1 MAYTYLPLAYRV
13 AANMDA
19 VLYGIRTQYAY
30 PLCEPE
36 TIWGEF
42 CDEIYRRGGDD
53 MGDCPEWMS

>member
-1 MAYTYLPLAYRV
+1 MIYDYMPLSYRL

-53 MGDCPEWMS
+53 MGDSPEWMA